1 MVILN
6 AMSNPAKAVAG
17 ILAAS
22 LVVGAISSM
31 VGDVKSPAKG
41 KTQVSTKEGGIFTL
55 SPNDDLVA
63 APGAASKMD
72 MVSKMGKGG
81 MAVSSNS
88 DSKYIALLGRVDTL
102 MQKLTTGGIVAHA
115 YMDTSK
121 VTANVANNSNNNTRN
136 NFAFGQG

>member
-1 MVILN
+1 M
-6 AMSNPAKAVAG
+6 
-17 ILAAS
+17 
-22 LVVGAISSM
+22 
-31 VGDVKSPAKG
+31 SPAKG
-41 KTQVSTKEGGIFTL
+41 DGKTRVSTKEGGLFEL

-63 APGAASKMD
+63 APGA
-72 MVSKMGKGG
+72 VSKMSKGG
-81 MAVSSNS
+81 MVVSSNS

-102 MQKLTTGGIVAHA
+102 MQKLTTGGIMAHA